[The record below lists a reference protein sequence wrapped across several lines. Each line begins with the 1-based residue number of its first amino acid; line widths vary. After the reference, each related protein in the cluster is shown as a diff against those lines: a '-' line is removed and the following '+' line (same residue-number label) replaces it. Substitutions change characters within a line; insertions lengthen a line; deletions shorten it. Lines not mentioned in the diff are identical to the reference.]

1 MNPRKKFKSKR
12 KTSKRLVHL
21 ELFCMMLHRSGRGVY
36 VAAAAR
42 TRAMLSASSSAALS
56 LESFQKSELRRR
68 QQQYHQ
74 QSRPITVG
82 RPVGRRNL
90 VQPSPQLLLSQRQ
103 QFHTSSACTAAADAS
118 KRKLNHRLGKKER
131 MAKKN
136 KEQQGGIGIGRTSA
150 PPLHSNGKREKDS
163 ATYRT
168 RGGDGNVQRPRRGK
182 RGGGYTNSHNGSSNS
197 NNPPRYNTSQHEH
210 LNAATMKAILD
221 KGSNRQ
227 SVTVT
232 TSFLIHACNL
242 CARVRACVP
251 EQKPY

>member
-1 MNPRKKFKSKR
+1 
-12 KTSKRLVHL
+12 
-21 ELFCMMLHRSGRGVY
+21 MMLHRSGRGVY

-68 QQQYHQ
+68 RQQYHQ

-118 KRKLNHRLGKKER
+118 KRKLNQRLGKKER

-136 KEQQGGIGIGRTSA
+136 KEQQGGIGIGRTGA
-150 PPLHSNGKREKDS
+150 PPQHSNGKREKDS

-197 NNPPRYNTSQHEH
+197 NNPPRYNTNNSQHEH

-232 TSFLIHACNL
+232 TSFLIHVCNL